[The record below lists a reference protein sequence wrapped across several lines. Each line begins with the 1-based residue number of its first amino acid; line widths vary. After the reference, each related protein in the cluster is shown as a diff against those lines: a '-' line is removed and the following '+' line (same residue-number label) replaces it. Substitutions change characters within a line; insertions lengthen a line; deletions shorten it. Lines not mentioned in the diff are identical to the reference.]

1 MSANFVGKTITDK
14 LSRNFEYL
22 RISVTDRCN
31 FRCSYCMPSDIFN
44 KDYSYI
50 SQDKILSYEEII
62 DICKLLKKI
71 GLKKVRITGGE
82 PLLRKNIDKLIFK
95 LKTEVMLD
103 RVSMTTNG
111 SLLSD
116 DKVSELKKS
125 GLDSITL
132 SLDTLDKDKIS
143 VINGTKKNFNL
154 IPLLES
160 IEKHFS
166 IIKTN
171 TVVIK
176 GVNDD
181 EIIDIINYMIN
192 FKSETRFIE
201 YMDVGESNK
210 WDPSKVVSSE
220 TLLERINDHYSLE
233 QMKTEN
239 SSTAKKWSIKNTNS
253 SIGLISSITQ
263 PFCSSCNRAR
273 LSVDGKL
280 FTCLFASSGFDIKSV
295 IRSDDYEE
303 KLLEFFKKIWMER
316 SDQYSQV
323 RFTSKRD
330 LPKVEMSYIGG

>member
-1 MSANFVGKTITDK
+1 MSANFVANTVTDK

-44 KDYSYI
+44 KDYSYV
-50 SQDKILSYEEII
+50 SQDNILSYEEII

-154 IPLLES
+154 
-160 IEKHFS
+160 
-166 IIKTN
+166 
-171 TVVIK
+171 
-176 GVNDD
+176 
-181 EIIDIINYMIN
+181 
-192 FKSETRFIE
+192 
-201 YMDVGESNK
+201 
-210 WDPSKVVSSE
+210 
-220 TLLERINDHYSLE
+220 
-233 QMKTEN
+233 
-239 SSTAKKWSIKNTNS
+239 
-253 SIGLISSITQ
+253 
-263 PFCSSCNRAR
+263 
-273 LSVDGKL
+273 
-280 FTCLFASSGFDIKSV
+280 LFAAFGLHVSYRGPIYDNGTSNALLTPLTTGLSPLGRIFGFRRQNSIR
-295 IRSDDYEE
+295 IRS
-303 KLLEFFKKIWMER
+303 
-316 SDQYSQV
+316 
-323 RFTSKRD
+323 
-330 LPKVEMSYIGG
+330 